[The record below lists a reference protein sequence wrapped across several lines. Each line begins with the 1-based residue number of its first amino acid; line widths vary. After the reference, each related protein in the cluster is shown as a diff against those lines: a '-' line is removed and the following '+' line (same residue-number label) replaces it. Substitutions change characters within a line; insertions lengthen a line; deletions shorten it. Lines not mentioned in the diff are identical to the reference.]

1 MKKVFL
7 VEDDMLLSFV
17 EEKLV
22 TKLGYQVVGKATT
35 GQQAID
41 SISELNP
48 DIVLMDHH
56 LRGDLDGFDVLIE
69 MRKLKLNTPVIF
81 ISGDNYEEDVQRAM
95 DMGCVDFL
103 LKPVNEGILEGPLNK
118 ASKMVEDIATFAA

>member
-41 SISELNP
+41 SIRELNP

-69 MRKLKLNTPVIF
+69 MRNLELNTLVIF